1 VIFARQNEAST
12 SAFGHLGSTSFAR
25 KPGMLSLLIWYVPA
39 LALAAMFGAVVGL
52 GGKTLPIFA
61 GGAIGGLILLFAPL
75 SFVFGV
81 FLLLVFAVVGPLTS
95 LANLQQALWAPY
107 MIALALLVRVP
118 MEWYH
123 SSTVRQRH
131 SNDPGQHMSPVLW
144 AAVCYFTLLVVSA
157 AVNRVPPMQ
166 ALVGAKLY
174 VFTWGA
180 FFLLVVSSV
189 PPLFLERLWKG
200 LLFVAI
206 LQFPFALYQRLV
218 EVPRRMVRTTELLAL
233 DAVVGTFPGTEGGG
247 SSGALAVFLVFCLA
261 LAFSL
266 WRNKILGNTAT
277 LLLVLACLGT
287 LSLGETKVIIVLL
300 PLAFLVLQRRE
311 VVRRPLRF
319 LGIGILVAAI
329 LGVVFMTYLSAG
341 NSERSG
347 RQRTLSQYVDESFGY
362 VFDPNNIDYRRGI
375 VGRVAAL
382 SLWQRDQRQSPQTY
396 LVGYGPGA
404 SQDSS
409 VARGDVASR
418 YLPLAVN
425 STTAAGLLWDVGAVG
440 FAAFVALVFVALLQ
454 AIKLSNSLR
463 IPPFHRCVLETCA
476 VLFALVGATLAYSND
491 MLITPPLQ
499 ALFFLALAHVV
510 YWHSRQNPAASQD
523 RNGGFGVESTRRD
536 GRRVDAI

>member
-12 SAFGHLGSTSFAR
+12 SGSGHLGPTSFAPE
-25 KPGMLSLLIWYVPA
+25 PGVLSLLIWYVPA
-39 LALAAMFGAVVGL
+39 LALAAMFGAVAGL

-95 LANLQQALWAPY
+95 IANLQQALWAPY

-123 SSTVRQRH
+123 SSTLGQRH
-131 SNDPGQHMSPVLW
+131 SIDPGQRMAPVLW
-144 AAVCYFTLLVVSA
+144 AAVCYFSLLVVSV

-166 ALVGAKLY
+166 ALVGAKFYL
-174 VFTWGA
+174 FTWGV

-189 PPLFLERLWKG
+189 SPLFLERLWKG

-218 EVPRRMVRTTELLAL
+218 EVPRRMVHTTELLAL
-233 DAVVGTFPGTEGGG
+233 DAIVGTFPGTEAGGAN
-247 SSGALAVFLVFCLA
+247 GALAVILIVCLA
-261 LAFSL
+261 LAYSL
-266 WRNKILGNTAT
+266 WRTKLLSNTVT
-277 LLLVLACLGT
+277 LLVVVASLGAI
-287 LSLGETKVIIVLL
+287 SLGETKVIIVLL
-300 PLAFLVLQRRE
+300 PLAFLILQRRE

-319 LGIGILVAAI
+319 LGIGAVVVAV
-329 LGVVFMTYLSAG
+329 LGVVFLTYLSAG

-347 RQRTLSQYVDESFGY
+347 RQRTLSQYVEESFGY
-362 VFDPNNIDYRRGI
+362 VFDPNNVDFRRGT

-418 YLPLAVN
+418 YRPLAVN
-425 STTAAGLLWDVGAVG
+425 STTAAGMLWDIGLVG
-440 FAAFVALVFVALLQ
+440 FAAFVALVLVALIQ
-454 AIKLSNSLR
+454 AIKLSNSTH

-476 VLFALVGATLAYSND
+476 VLFALVGATLAYNND

-499 ALFFLALAHVV
+499 VLFFVALAHVV
-510 YWHSRQNPAASQD
+510 YWHSRQNRCEAQ
-523 RNGGFGVESTRRD
+523 T
-536 GRRVDAI
+536 AIAE